1 ANPAG
6 NFALSANYDASG
18 DGTYRNSP
26 VPTTFTGVVQGLGNT
41 ISNITVVEVE
51 GDNGVGGLF
60 SEIGP
65 AGAVENLD
73 LAAVSVAAGGLVY
86 WNKGLLFGDHVS
98 GTVGSRSRE
107 DLSGGLA
114 ALSFGTIANCSSSA
128 SVVGGKKALEG
139 GLVATFT
146 GTISNSYAT
155 GSVTA
160 RNKDSPVGGLVGIS
174 YGGSILNSYAV
185 GSVRGTFAGGLIGF
199 NNNDALNVATSYST
213 GKIVGSA
220 YPGGFIGYFGSG
232 VPPTNNYWDTT
243 TSGTD
248 QGTGNDGNVPGI
260 TGLTTQQL
268 QSGLPTGFDPTIW
281 AEKPKINDGFP
292 YLIAN
297 PPPKK

>member
-41 ISNITVVEVE
+41 ISNITVVKGEY
-51 GDNGVGGLF
+51 GDFGGLF
-60 SEIGP
+60 SDIGP
-65 AGAVENLD
+65 AGAVEDLN
-73 LAAVSVAAGGLVY
+73 LAAVTGVAGGLVY
-86 WNKGLLFGDHVS
+86 YNRGLLFGDHVS
-98 GTVGSRSRE
+98 GTVGRYSQA
-107 DLSGGLA
+107 GGLA

-128 SVVGGKKALEG
+128 SVVVGKKSSGG

-155 GSVTA
+155 GSVTSD
-160 RNKDSPVGGLVGIS
+160 NKDSKDSIVGGLAGTS
-174 YGGSILNSYAV
+174 YGGAILNSYAV
-185 GSVRGTFAGGLIGF
+185 GPVRAYAVGGLIGSTD
-199 NNNDALNVATSYST
+199 NDALNVATSYST
-213 GKIVGSA
+213 GKTVGSTYA
-220 YPGGFIGYFGSG
+220 GGFFGTYGSG
-232 VPPTNNYWDTT
+232 ITPTNNYWDTT

-248 QGTGNDGNVPGI
+248 QGTGNDGNVSGI

-268 QSGLPTGFDPTIW
+268 QAGLPAGFDPTIW
-281 AEKPKINDGFP
+281 AENPKINGGFP